1 MDTIFALSSGAPPC
15 GVAVIRVSGP
25 DALGI
30 ASILAG
36 GPVPAR
42 VATLRTIRSRNG
54 DLIDRG
60 LAVSFP
66 GPASFTGEDSAEF
79 QLHGGRAVVER
90 LLEELAGF
98 ANCRMAEAGE
108 FSRRAFVNGKI
119 DLTEAEGLADLIG
132 SETEAQR
139 KLAMAQFTGALREIY
154 EGWQRRLLHARAM
167 IEAEIDFADEE
178 DVPGSVADRVW
189 ADMEALLTDMSGHL
203 QGEKSGSIIREGF
216 RIALVGRPNAGK
228 SSLLNALA
236 GSDIAIVSDI
246 AGTTRDTIEVRMAI
260 GGTLVIVTDT
270 AGIRESSDAIEA
282 EGIRR
287 ALARAADADLVLHLS
302 DNRIWPA
309 LSDIGDVPVWKVF
322 TKADLNGDNAED
334 VLAVSVQGEP
344 GVGGLVDSL
353 TSHLASA
360 LSRDQLTL
368 PTRRRH
374 VDNVRRAREYLS
386 EAVLESSDPLEIR
399 AEALRRSADALGRIT
414 GQRGV
419 EDILG
424 VIFSEFCVGK

>member
-1 MDTIFALSSGAPPC
+1 
-15 GVAVIRVSGP
+15 
-25 DALGI
+25 
-30 ASILAG
+30 
-36 GPVPAR
+36 
-42 VATLRTIRSRNG
+42 
-54 DLIDRG
+54 
-60 LAVSFP
+60 
-66 GPASFTGEDSAEF
+66 
-79 QLHGGRAVVER
+79 
-90 LLEELAGF
+90 
-98 ANCRMAEAGE
+98 
-108 FSRRAFVNGKI
+108 
-119 DLTEAEGLADLIG
+119 
-132 SETEAQR
+132 
-139 KLAMAQFTGALREIY
+139 LREIY